1 MAVDAFHL
9 IGGATDISCYL
20 RGQLL
25 IAGSVVIVNCSA
37 TVAEQAKDGRVECVM
52 GCLNGLLFDR
62 DRLEAEPPR
71 GIFQRSRRKMIDVF
85 CIEFLERGGE
95 IIDVSSCVRRFQIQI
110 TSRCEQAASGAKEFR
125 DVVDVLEDVAEHNA
139 VKLRHVGWSGSA
151 GNRADVG
158 LKATLAT
165 RSGTTRRRVKS
176 GNGGESHVAESG
188 EQASSGTAGIQ
199 NAGRARRQKTRNV
212 GSGSRE
218 PCGVEW
224 RSATASRGRR
234 IIVLRPLAIEAVV
247 IQLRSRR
254 IGINEAAA
262 TAYDDIVFG
271 RQRIAVRN
279 HEALAMADRLAGSSA
294 GCAGAMRLR
303 TESGCAMHEPLVR
316 WLWLTRSAGWISRGP
331 KTNCECV
338 EWRHVTELLR
348 RDLILG
354 GLVPLRAHSGVRLR
368 PVLGRLQH

>member
-85 CIEFLERGGE
+85 CIEFLERGVE

-139 VKLRHVGWSGSA
+139 VKLRHVRWSGSA

-158 LKATLAT
+158 LKAPLAT
-165 RSGTTRRRVKS
+165 RSGTTRQGSSPATAVNPMSRRAVSRPPVAQPASRMLAAREGRKRAMS
-176 GNGGESHVAESG
+176 AAVVESRAASNGEAPLPVAVAES
-188 EQASSGTAGIQ
+188 S
-199 NAGRARRQKTRNV
+199 
-212 GSGSRE
+212 
-218 PCGVEW
+218 
-224 RSATASRGRR
+224 
-234 IIVLRPLAIEAVV
+234 
-247 IQLRSRR
+247 
-254 IGINEAAA
+254 
-262 TAYDDIVFG
+262 YFD
-271 RQRIAVRN
+271 
-279 HEALAMADRLAGSSA
+279 
-294 GCAGAMRLR
+294 
-303 TESGCAMHEPLVR
+303 
-316 WLWLTRSAGWISRGP
+316 
-331 KTNCECV
+331 
-338 EWRHVTELLR
+338 
-348 RDLILG
+348 
-354 GLVPLRAHSGVRLR
+354 HS
-368 PVLGRLQH
+368 Q